1 MALIHCPECGR
12 MVSPNAEECPGCGA
26 PIKMTTIQTPI
37 KVVDSEKEA
46 NENESFPWVLP
57 VLFAATL
64 IGVIIMIIVLKNK

>member
-1 MALIHCPECGR
+1 MALIHYPECGR

-37 KVVDSEKEA
+37 KVVDSEK
-46 NENESFPWVLP
+46 NESFPWVLP